1 LPSPPSS
8 RAVQPLKSCLCLLCS
23 FLPRELDPLEAVRV
37 QEQRQLAALQHY
49 ITTFEQE
56 QRSMTPAAFKKL
68 KRHIL

>member
-1 LPSPPSS
+1 MPSPPSS
-8 RAVQPLKSCLCLLCS
+8 RAVQPLKSCLCLPS